1 MQAATVCQNTRN
13 HFVTSHAAVRMQQRG
28 ITEDLVEAVLKF
40 GRCVHA
46 RGLTFR
52 VVGRREVEHYAHRGL
67 DLSRAEGVHVLV
79 EADGAIVTT
88 YRNHDLRNIRPRKR
102 RQVVHH

>member
-1 MQAATVCQNTRN
+1 MQAATVCQNIHN

-28 ITEDLVEAVLKF
+28 ITEDLVEAVLAF

>member
-1 MQAATVCQNTRN
+1 MQAATVCQNTHN
-13 HFVTSHAAVRMQQRG
+13 HFVTPHAAVRMQQRG
-28 ITEDLVEAVLKF
+28 ITEDLVEAVLEF

-52 VVGRREVEHYAHRGL
+52 IVGRKEVEHHAHRGL

-88 YRNHDLRNIRPRKR
+88 YRNHNLRKIRPRKR